1 MCRGNRKS
9 WAGALLTLASFTAVL
24 LAACGQQYSSPEST
38 TTSSTRAPS
47 LAEIAE
53 AENGYSDGRAPVTT
67 QAPLENPEDAIIP
80 LPEPEPAPAPT
91 VAPETTTPPTL
102 VDREKLE
109 EQLPDMGL
117 VQACFQAQAGYAL
130 MHALS
135 LNGASG
141 AAEAAGTANQIK
153 IILPQSLH
161 DDMDV
166 VSAAIASAATDGSFE
181 PDPKSKPGYPAA
193 NAALSAFFERGCL
206 G

>member
-9 WAGALLTLASFTAVL
+9 WASALLTLASVAALL
-24 LAACGQQYSSPEST
+24 LAACGQQYSAPGST

-47 LAEIAE
+47 LAEIAA
-53 AENGYSDGRAPVTT
+53 AENGSSNGRAPVTT
-67 QAPLENPEDAIIP
+67 RAPLENPEDAIVP
-80 LPEPEPAPAPT
+80 LPEPEPAPAPS

-109 EQLPDMGL
+109 EQLPDIGL

-141 AAEAAGTANQIK
+141 AAEAASTANQIK
-153 IILPQSLH
+153 VILPQSLY

>member
-9 WAGALLTLASFTAVL
+9 WAGALLTLASVTAVL
-24 LAACGQQYSSPEST
+24 LAACGQQYSAPEST

-47 LAEIAE
+47 LAEIAA
-53 AENGYSDGRAPVTT
+53 AENGYSTGRAPVTN

-141 AAEAAGTANQIK
+141 AAEAASTASQIK
-153 IILPQSLH
+153 VILPQSLY

>member
-9 WAGALLTLASFTAVL
+9 WAGALLALASVTAVL
-24 LAACGQQYSSPEST
+24 LAACGQQYSAPAST

-47 LAEIAE
+47 LAEIAA
-53 AENGYSDGRAPVTT
+53 AENGSSNGRAPVTT

-80 LPEPEPAPAPT
+80 LPEPEPEPAPT

-102 VDREKLE
+102 VDRDKLE
-109 EQLPDMGL
+109 EQLPDIGL

-141 AAEAAGTANQIK
+141 AAEAASTANQIK
-153 IILPQSLH
+153 IILPPSLY

-193 NAALSAFFERGCL
+193 NAALSAFFERGCV